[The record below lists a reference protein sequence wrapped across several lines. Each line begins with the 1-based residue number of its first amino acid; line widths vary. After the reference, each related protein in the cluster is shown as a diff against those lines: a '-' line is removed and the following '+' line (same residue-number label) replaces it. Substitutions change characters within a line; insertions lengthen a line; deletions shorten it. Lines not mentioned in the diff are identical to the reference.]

1 MTDSAME
8 SSAILRINQLSFP
21 WQTKDPFLFCAHHED
36 FYPRGNDEMGPDT
49 SLEGR
54 NIGSD
59 FVIKDG
65 FRMYHGER
73 IPGFPSHPH
82 RGFETVTIARQG
94 FVDHS
99 DSLGAAGRFGQGDVQ
114 WMTAG
119 KGVQHSEMF
128 PCLNREEGN
137 TLEIF
142 QIWLNLPQNRKM
154 VEPYFSML
162 WAETIPTVE
171 HLDKEG
177 KRTEI
182 KLIAGSLDGK
192 RAPDPAPDSWAANP
206 DNGVAIWNIK
216 AEAGA
221 AWTIPAAQ
229 NGLSRTIYFFKGD
242 TLTVE
247 GKLIPHYHSV
257 ELSSGMET
265 RIDVG
270 KADAEILLLQGRP
283 LNERVVQYGPFVMNS
298 EEEIRQTMLE
308 FGRTQFGGW
317 PWPRHDN
324 VHDRKKQRFAKYVDG
339 REEEKSIQ

>member
-1 MTDSAME
+1 MNSTS
-8 SSAILRINQLSFP
+8 IIRVNQLSFP

-36 FYPRGNDEMGPDT
+36 FYPKGNDEMGPDV
-49 SLEGR
+49 SLAGR

-59 FVIKDG
+59 FTVKDG
-65 FRMYHGER
+65 FRMYHGDR

-128 PCLNREEGN
+128 PCLNKDEGN

-162 WAETIPTVE
+162 WAETIPVVE
-171 HLDKEG
+171 NTDDKG
-177 KRTEI
+177 RKTEI
-182 KLIAGSLDGK
+182 RLIAGSLEGK
-192 RAPDPAPDSWAANP
+192 IAPDPAPDSWAANP
-206 DNGVAIWNIK
+206 DNAVAIWNIK
-216 AEAGA
+216 AEARA
-221 AWTIPAAQ
+221 KWTIPASK
-229 NGLSRTIYFFKGD
+229 NGLSRTIYFFKGEE
-242 TLTVE
+242 LLVE
-247 GKLIPHYHSV
+247 GQKIPSYHSV
-257 ELSSGMET
+257 ELASGLETTIEVGSS
-265 RIDVG
+265 
-270 KADAEILLLQGRP
+270 DAEILLLQGRP

-308 FGRTQFGGW
+308 FGRSQFGGW

-324 VHDRKKQRFAKYVDG
+324 VHDRSAQRFAKYADG
-339 REEEKSIQ
+339 RKEEKPRV